1 MALTS
6 ACSVAAANRQ
16 QRSRRR
22 TAAPRTSAWSAMP
35 ARPAFCK
42 RRRAAAPRIAA
53 WTCVAAWQAAR
64 NAVRAWRRR
73 TSLHKSSSRH
83 NRLRSILAASPR
95 DAACSTVA
103 ARRHRR
109 SRSRLK
115 PARAAAE
122 ITTAARRRTGSSV
135 RASRRRA
142 VACSLVAHCHRQD
155 SAAASISVIDVLTR
169 FNSPASASVGVVNCS
184 QPALCRSHA
193 SASRCVA
200 SSLRHLST
208 SAHCSRTRPK
218 ALCSRPPRRVAAHF
232 SSSFSSATTAA
243 CSFSRATS
251 RLPAA

>member
-6 ACSVAAANRQ
+6 ACSVPAANRQ

-42 RRRAAAPRIAA
+42 RRRAPAPRIAA
-53 WTCVAAWQAAR
+53 WTCVAAWQVAR
-64 NAVRAWRRR
+64 NAARARRRR
-73 TSLHKSSSRH
+73 TSLRKSPSRH
-83 NRLRSILAASPR
+83 IRLRSILAASPR
-95 DAACSTVA
+95 DVACSTVA

-109 SRSRLK
+109 SRSRPK

-122 ITTAARRRTGSSV
+122 ITTADRRRSSV
-135 RASRRRA
+135 WASRRRE
-142 VACSLVAHCHRQD
+142 VACSRVAHCHRQD
-155 SAAASISVIDVLTR
+155 SAAASISVIDVLAR
-169 FNSPASASVGVVNCS
+169 RNSSASASVSVVNCS
-184 QPALCRSHA
+184 QLALCRSHA
-193 SASRCVA
+193 SASRSVA

-208 SAHCSRTRPK
+208 SAHCSRTRPE

-232 SSSFSSATTAA
+232 SPSLASATTAA
-243 CSFSRATS
+243 CSFSRAIS